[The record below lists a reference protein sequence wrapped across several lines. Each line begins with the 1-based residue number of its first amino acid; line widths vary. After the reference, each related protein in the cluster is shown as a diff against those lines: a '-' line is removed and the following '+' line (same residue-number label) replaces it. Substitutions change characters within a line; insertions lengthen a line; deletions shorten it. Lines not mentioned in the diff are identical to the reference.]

1 MSSDCPFCRI
11 VRGTEPASIVCEN
24 DLVVAFVDLRQFS
37 PGHVLVVP
45 RRHLPDVRELDDAT
59 GAAVMSMLTRVTR
72 AVGEAFANEGL
83 GIWHSIGEA
92 AGQEVPHL
100 HFHVHPRRSATGC
113 CASIRMRQIRQTSG
127 SGRFMRRR
135 CVGSWRQANGR
146 TKSDPQR

>member
-24 DLVVAFVDLRQFS
+24 DLVVAFVDLRQFN

-100 HFHVHPRRSATGC
+100 HFHVHPRRVGDGMLRVYPHAPDTPDERVREVYAETLRRQLA
-113 CASIRMRQIRQTSG
+113 ASQWPG
-127 SGRFMRRR
+127 EE
-135 CVGSWRQANGR
+135 
-146 TKSDPQR
+146 